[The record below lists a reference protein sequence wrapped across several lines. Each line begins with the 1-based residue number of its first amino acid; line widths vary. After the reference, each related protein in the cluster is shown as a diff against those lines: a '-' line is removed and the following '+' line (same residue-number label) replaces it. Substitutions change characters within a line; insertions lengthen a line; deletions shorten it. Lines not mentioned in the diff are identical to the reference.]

1 MTHFR
6 PNIDFIGANILARF
20 HGIQPK
26 MWPLERAQG
35 KKSRWMTNNGLQTQH
50 DHNGRAK
57 TRGT

>member
-35 KKSRWMTNNGLQTQH
+35 KKFTMDDKQWTTDTARSQWQGKN
-50 DHNGRAK
+50 
-57 TRGT
+57 